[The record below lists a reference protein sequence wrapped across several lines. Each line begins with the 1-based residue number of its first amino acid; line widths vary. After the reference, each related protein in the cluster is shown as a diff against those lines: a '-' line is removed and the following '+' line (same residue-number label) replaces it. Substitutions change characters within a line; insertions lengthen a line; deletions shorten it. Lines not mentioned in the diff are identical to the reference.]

1 MGTCDRIQTQVAQFL
16 PPRLGRISMVRLR
29 ILVSTLLSL
38 AIITG
43 CAVNP
48 VTGKREL
55 AIVSEGQELAIG
67 AEQYS
72 PSQQSQ
78 GGVFQVDPELT
89 RYVDYVGQRVA
100 RVSDR
105 DLPYEFVVL
114 NNSVPNAWALPGGK
128 IAVNRGLL
136 LQLNNEAELAAV
148 LGHEVVHAAARHGA
162 NAMQR
167 GMILQGVMMATALSA
182 ADSDYANYIVGGA
195 QLGSQLITTKYG
207 RDAELEADNYGMQY
221 MARAGYD
228 PRAAIGL
235 QETFVRLSEGQA
247 SGWLD
252 GLFASHPPS
261 MERVAANQRTAQ
273 ELNVTGEL
281 NKQQFDQHLAGLKQ
295 MQPAYKGL
303 DEAVALIAKDDY
315 VNAGKT
321 VDKALAL
328 LPAEARLHGVKGEV
342 LLAQKQYQAAA
353 DAFSAALKRDSN
365 YFEYYLGR
373 GLAKRKLGDNPAARA
388 DLEQSNRLLPTALAS
403 NELGQIALL
412 SGDRATA
419 KGYFQTAMTAGGSLG
434 NNASNAFVQL
444 DISDNPG
451 QYVVATPALS
461 EQGQLVATLTNRTNL
476 ALRGISVEFTASV
489 NGQNI
494 QRLVTIDRL
503 AAGAEGQIGTGWQFT
518 ANDLIENVQVRVLQA
533 HGS

>member
-1 MGTCDRIQTQVAQFL
+1 ML
-16 PPRLGRISMVRLR
+16 NLRLFVC
-29 ILVSTLLSL
+29 VFLSL
-38 AIITG
+38 TIVTG

-67 AEQYS
+67 AEQYG
-72 PSQQSQ
+72 PSQQSE
-78 GGVFQVDPELT
+78 GGVWQIDPELT

-167 GMILQGVMMATALSA
+167 GMILQGVVLATALTA

-207 RDAELEADNYGMQY
+207 REAELESDYYGMQY

-235 QETFVRLSEGQA
+235 QQTFVKLSDGQA

-261 MERVAANQRTAQ
+261 ME
-273 ELNVTGEL
+273 EW
-281 NKQQFDQHLAGLKQ
+281 
-295 MQPAYKGL
+295 
-303 DEAVALIAKDDY
+303 
-315 VNAGKT
+315 
-321 VDKALAL
+321 
-328 LPAEARLHGVKGEV
+328 
-342 LLAQKQYQAAA
+342 
-353 DAFSAALKRDSN
+353 
-365 YFEYYLGR
+365 
-373 GLAKRKLGDNPAARA
+373 
-388 DLEQSNRLLPTALAS
+388 LPTSA
-403 NELGQIALL
+403 
-412 SGDRATA
+412 R
-419 KGYFQTAMTAGGSLG
+419 
-434 NNASNAFVQL
+434 
-444 DISDNPG
+444 
-451 QYVVATPALS
+451 
-461 EQGQLVATLTNRTNL
+461 R
-476 ALRGISVEFTASV
+476 R
-489 NGQNI
+489 
-494 QRLVTIDRL
+494 
-503 AAGAEGQIGTGWQFT
+503 
-518 ANDLIENVQVRVLQA
+518 
-533 HGS
+533 H